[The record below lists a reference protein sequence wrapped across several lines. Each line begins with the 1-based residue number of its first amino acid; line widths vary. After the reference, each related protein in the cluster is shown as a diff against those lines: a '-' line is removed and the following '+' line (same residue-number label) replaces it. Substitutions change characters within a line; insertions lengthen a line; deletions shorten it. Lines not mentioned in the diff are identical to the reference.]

1 MIINLQKQSNKYPK
15 EVMLKQNYT
24 PLFKNANAQIGLFL
38 EAGEILESGK
48 LENGMYRIEF
58 FALPCFLEVTEKEY
72 KKYFRELNPSK
83 LPQNT
88 AYYSSMVDFLE
99 MTEKEEQVLIHD
111 FQEGRFVHTVKTPI
125 DGWYGYKECTDSG
138 EEKKDGNIYRFKKY
152 GDRWAA
158 LRYI

>member
-1 MIINLQKQSNKYPK
+1 MIINLQKQQNKYPK

-72 KKYFRELNPSK
+72 KKYFRELDPYK
-83 LPQNT
+83 LPRNT
-88 AYYSSMVDFLE
+88 AYYPSMEDFLAIPID
-99 MTEKEEQVLIHD
+99 KNILIHD
-111 FQEGRFVHTVKTPI
+111 FEEKRFVHTVKIPM
-125 DGWYGYKECTDSG
+125 DGFYGFKECSDFG
-138 EEKKDGNIYRFKKY
+138 EEKKDGNIYRFREY
-152 GDRWAA
+152 GNRWAA